1 MAPKVSNVGGGS
13 ATGLAK
19 DFTDWLDKALNTGS
33 FGPAGTGNP
42 TGQTTGISGVLNDIL
57 AGGAGKLGGSL
68 NSLIENKQQM
78 DIGDLRARF
87 GASGGMAFGTPA
99 AYAEA
104 QLRAKQGPEA
114 ATAIG
119 GLQLSALQPI
129 LQLIA
134 QLSGKGIPQAES
146 VVSTNPWLSGFEA
159 LAGGVGG
166 ALSGSNFGNAR

>member
-1 MAPKVSNVGGGS
+1 MAPQVSNVGGGP

-19 DFTDWLDKALNTGS
+19 DFTGWLDKALNSGS

-42 TGQTTGISGVLNDIL
+42 TGDTAGFSGMLNDIL

-68 NSLIENKQQM
+68 NQLIKSKQEG
-78 DIGDLRARF
+78 DIGDLRSRF

-119 GLQLSALQPI
+119 GLQLSALMPI
-129 LQLIA
+129 LQMIA
-134 QLSGKGIPQAES
+134 GLSGKGIPQAES

-159 LAGGVGG
+159 VASGAGM
-166 ALSGSNFGNAR
+166 ALSGK

>member
-1 MAPKVSNVGGGS
+1 MAPKVSNVGGGP

-42 TGQTTGISGVLNDIL
+42 TGQTAGFSGVLNDIL
-57 AGGAGKLGGSL
+57 AGGAGKIGGSL
-68 NSLIENKQQM
+68 NQLISQKQEM

-87 GASGGMAFGTPA
+87 GASGGQAFGTPA
-99 AYAEA
+99 AFAEGN
-104 QLRAKQGPEA
+104 LRAKQGPEA

-119 GLQLSALQPI
+119 NLQLSALMPI

-134 QLSGKGIPQAES
+134 GISGKGIPQAES

-159 LAGGVGG
+159 LAGGTGM
-166 ALSGSNFGNAR
+166 ALSGR